1 MFPNAKGSELL
12 SILATI
18 DPVSQAVGSVTT
30 GWISVANFHALMT
43 ILETGA
49 LGVAGTVD
57 AKLQQALDAA
67 GTGVKDITGR
77 AIVQFTQV
85 GGGSAKQALLNL
97 KPEDLDIANG
107 YGFMRLSITV
117 GVAAS
122 VVAAQIIGLN
132 PRYADADAF
141 NQAAVTQIIY

>member
-1 MFPNAKGSELL
+1 
-12 SILATI
+12 
-18 DPVSQAVGSVTT
+18 
-30 GWISVANFHALMT
+30 
-43 ILETGA
+43 
-49 LGVAGTVD
+49 
-57 AKLQQALDAA
+57 
-67 GTGVKDITGR
+67 
-77 AIVQFTQV
+77 VQFTQV

-107 YGFMRLSITV
+107 YGFVRLSITV

>member
-12 SILATI
+12 SILATV
-18 DPVSQAVGSVTT
+18 DPVSQAVGTVTT

-67 GTGVKDITGR
+67 GTSVKDITGR

-132 PRYADADAF
+132 PRYADADVF

>member
-12 SILATI
+12 SILATV
-18 DPVSQAVGSVTT
+18 DPVSQAVGTVTT

-107 YGFMRLSITV
+107 YGFMRLSVTV

>member
-12 SILATI
+12 SILATV
-18 DPVSQAVGSVTT
+18 DPVSQAVGTVTT

-57 AKLQQALDAA
+57 AKLQQALDAV

-107 YGFMRLSITV
+107 YGFVRLSITI

>member
-12 SILATI
+12 SILATV
-18 DPVSQAVGSVTT
+18 DPVSQAAGTVTT
-30 GWISVANFHALMT
+30 GWISVANFHSIMA

-132 PRYADADAF
+132 PRYADADVF

>member
-12 SILATI
+12 SILATV
-18 DPVSQAVGSVTT
+18 DPVSQAVGTVTT

-67 GTGVKDITGR
+67 GTSVKDITGR

-107 YGFMRLSITV
+107 YGFVRLSITV